1 MLKIFIFKE
10 KGVVKSE
17 KGDGVLLYN
26 YKLTLSKKTF
36 IMINTGIV
44 YYTFLSNYS
53 CVCLNINL
61 AVLERGLKKFS
72 YQMKA

>member
-26 YKLTLSKKTF
+26 YKLTLLKKTF
-36 IMINTGIV
+36 IMINTGGLCIMLFYQTIV
-44 YYTFLSNYS
+44 L
-53 CVCLNINL
+53 CVF
-61 AVLERGLKKFS
+61 E
-72 YQMKA
+72 Y